1 MKEKINIFFEQKCIC
16 FVLPETK
23 TKKMTTL
30 KYFLFAFAFGCIAN
44 TSYGQK
50 KVALTTFYVSKH
62 IGFEE
67 LGGNAALA
75 ASIASLSEN
84 PDFNLQ
90 PVLDNFYTTFMKDYA
105 PQFPFEFLPE
115 SDVVQNDN
123 YQAYEGRFNE
133 SKDADR
139 SKLFQRYLTPDGY
152 KPLQESL
159 VKGEKS
165 NQMQMV
171 NMFKETADGVMFVS
185 MGYDFVKKPIP
196 FTAGVRAYVRIKV
209 WNKDGKKV
217 FKLNE
222 YGTSKESVAIVGGIP
237 IMKTEKLLPLCESA
251 STKLV
256 NDLNKKVKK
265 VASKAG
271 KKL

>member
-1 MKEKINIFFEQKCIC
+1 MKKVKSLGLVIILVGIFN
-16 FVLPETK
+16 
-23 TKKMTTL
+23 M
-30 KYFLFAFAFGCIAN
+30 
-44 TSYGQK
+44 SYGQK

-67 LGGNAALA
+67 LGGNAALV

-115 SDVVQNDN
+115 NEVTGNEN
-123 YQAYEGRFNE
+123 YKGYEGRFNE

-139 SKLFQRYLTPDGY
+139 SKLFQRFLTAEGY

-171 NMFKETADGVMFVS
+171 EMFKPTADGIMFVS
-185 MGYDFVKKPIP
+185 MGYDFVKKPVP
-196 FTAGVRAYVRIKV
+196 FTAGIRAFIRIKV
-209 WNKDGKKV
+209 WNNEGKKV
-217 FKLNE
+217 FAINE

-251 STKLV
+251 SEKLV
-256 NDLNKKVKK
+256 ADLNKKVKK
-265 VASKAG
+265 KAAKAA